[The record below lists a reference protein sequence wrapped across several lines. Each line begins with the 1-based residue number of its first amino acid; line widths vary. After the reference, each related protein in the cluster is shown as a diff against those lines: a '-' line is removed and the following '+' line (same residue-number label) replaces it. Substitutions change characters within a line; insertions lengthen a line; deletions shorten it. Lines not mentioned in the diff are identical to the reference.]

1 MRERENE
8 VVGDALRALRERAGL
23 DQAEAA
29 YRARL
34 HRAQYG
40 HYEQGRNAVS
50 FVTMLYIAQA
60 LGATLEDIAAAVAG
74 KLPERPVRDRA

>member
-1 MRERENE
+1 MREREND
-8 VVGDALRALRERAGL
+8 VVGEVLRELRGRAGL
-23 DQAEAA
+23 DQAEVA

-50 FVTMLYIAQA
+50 FVTMLYIAHA
-60 LGATLEDIAAAVAG
+60 LGVTVEEVGDAVATR
-74 KLPERPVRDRA
+74 LPQRPVRDRA

>member
-1 MRERENE
+1 MREDENRIVGE
-8 VVGDALRALRERAGL
+8 VLRSLRERAGL

-29 YRARL
+29 YRACL

-50 FVTMLYIAQA
+50 FVTMLYIAKA
-60 LGATLEDIAAAVAG
+60 LGVSVEEIGAAVAAR
-74 KLPERPVRDRA
+74 LPKRPIRDRA

>member
-1 MRERENE
+1 MRAQENQIVGE
-8 VVGDALRALRERAGL
+8 VLRDFRRRSGL
-23 DQAEAA
+23 DQADAA

-50 FVTMLYIAQA
+50 FVTMHYIARA
-60 LGATLEDIAAAVAG
+60 LGITVEQIDAAVAAR
-74 KLPERPVRDRA
+74 LPDRPVRDRA

>member
-1 MRERENE
+1 MREQENQ
-8 VVGDALRALRERAGL
+8 VVGEVLRSFREAAGL

-50 FVTMLYIAQA
+50 FVTMIYIARA
-60 LGATLEDIAAAVAG
+60 LDVGVEELYAAIAER
-74 KLPERPVRDRA
+74 LPQRPVRDRA

>member
-8 VVGDALRALRERAGL
+8 VVGEALRALREQAGL

-50 FVTMLYIAQA
+50 FVTMIYIARA
-60 LGATLEDIAAAVAG
+60 LGVTLAEIDAAVAG

>member
-1 MRERENE
+1 MREDENRIVGE
-8 VVGDALRALRERAGL
+8 VLRSFRERAGL

-50 FVTMLYIAQA
+50 FVTMVYIADA
-60 LGATLEDIAAAVAG
+60 LGVSVEEIRTAVAAR
-74 KLPERPVRDRA
+74 LPKRPVRDRA

>member
-8 VVGDALRALRERAGL
+8 VVGDALRALREQAGL

-50 FVTMLYIAQA
+50 FVTMIYIARA
-60 LGATLEDIAAAVAG
+60 LGVTLEEIGAAVAG
-74 KLPERPVRDRA
+74 KLPDRPVRDRA

>member
-1 MRERENE
+1 MRDRENE
-8 VVGDALRALRERAGL
+8 VVGEVLRELRAKAGL

-50 FVTMLYIAQA
+50 FVTMLYIARA
-60 LGATLEDIAAAVAG
+60 LDVTVEEISAEVAAR
-74 KLPERPVRDRA
+74 LPQRPVRDRA

>member
-1 MRERENE
+1 MREQENK
-8 VVGDALRALRERAGL
+8 VVGEVLRGFRERAGL

-29 YRARL
+29 YRAHL

-50 FVTMLYIAQA
+50 FVTMLHIARA
-60 LGATLEDIAAAVAG
+60 LDTTVEEIAEAVAARI
-74 KLPERPVRDRA
+74 PRRPVRDRA